1 MEQMTELATAMTLK
15 NKLTQL
21 CIPRAH
27 SLTTTDIRHDGLEVL
42 LMIAA
47 TDHPLMRAD

>member
-1 MEQMTELATAMTLK
+1 MEQMTELATAMTL

-27 SLTTTDIRHDGLEVL
+27 SATTTDIRHDGLEEL

-47 TDHPLMRAD
+47 TDYPLMRAD